1 MTKRECE
8 IKAHETFIE
17 MHKQKLNVSSNA
29 ELKTLCSSILI
40 ALKELEVLTSSNNV
54 NDKEELNADICIK
67 RLKRCS
73 TIN

>member
-67 RLKRCS
+67 MLKRCS

>member
-29 ELKTLCSSILI
+29 ELKTLCFSILI

-67 RLKRCS
+67 RLKRLS